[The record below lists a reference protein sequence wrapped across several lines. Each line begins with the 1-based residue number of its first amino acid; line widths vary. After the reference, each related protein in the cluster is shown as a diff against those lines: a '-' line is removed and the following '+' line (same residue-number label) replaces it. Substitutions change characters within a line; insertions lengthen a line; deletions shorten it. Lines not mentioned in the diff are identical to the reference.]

1 MDAMN
6 VRGNGNVS
14 TASLEQASPALR
26 TTEGRNVSQGRVNSQ
41 SEVRPGQGAGE
52 RVQNPAA
59 NPDAAARRIDSD
71 AIRVNAEAA
80 EETKE
85 ALMDRSVV
93 SRDRDGDT
101 LAVSR
106 AAEEDLDESRQGSV
120 TEKDAQKENAAGESK
135 NTVMDDA
142 ARRAAEAREARI
154 ELVAEQMAAR
164 EAARERALEQAAEER
179 QAEAAQEND
188 QEAAA
193 VQSFAGVTNSQL
205 EQYYREGRISR
216 NDYERE
222 VNSREE
228 LVQTKEEKAA
238 QNSADIARLDSVKRN
253 VQEGAEA
260 IANANFNVG
269 SDGMRGLERF
279 EAARNANDGNNDNNA
294 FENASV
300 NVAGAA
306 GAADTVSLRT
316 DDGAVRA
323 AQAQNRQNTDSLLRG
338 EERIQWDYR

>member
-1 MDAMN
+1 MDAMKI
-6 VRGNGNVS
+6 RGTGNVA

-26 TTEGRNVSQGRVNSQ
+26 TTEGRNAAQIRENGLN
-41 SEVRPGQGAGE
+41 EVRPGQGQN
-52 RVQNPAA
+52 RNVQNDSPDTAA
-59 NPDAAARRIDSD
+59 KRIDND
-71 AIRVNAEAA
+71 AVRANAEAA

-93 SRDRDGDT
+93 SRDSDGDT

-120 TEKDAQKENAAGESK
+120 IEKDAENENAE
-135 NTVMDDA
+135 NTIAATVSDA
-142 ARRAAEAREARI
+142 QARRSEQAREARI
-154 ELVAEQMAAR
+154 ELVAEQMAER
-164 EAARERALEQAAEER
+164 EAARERAAEQAAAER
-179 QAEAAQEND
+179 QAEAAEENNP
-188 QEAAA
+188 QASA
-193 VQSFAGVTNSQL
+193 VQSFTGVTNSQL

-228 LVQTKEEKAA
+228 LVKAKEETAA
-238 QNSADIARLDSVKRN
+238 QNSADIAKLDSVKRN

-260 IANANFNVG
+260 IANANFEAG
-269 SDGMRGLERF
+269 RDGMRGLERF
-279 EAARNANDGNNDNNA
+279 EAARSANDQNNDNGT

-300 NVAGAA
+300 NVAAGT

-323 AQAQNRQNTDSLLRG
+323 AQAQSRQNTDSLLRG